1 MNFEQILALLMA
13 KFPSGVRKDVLMNI
27 AMNLAM
33 AAASEDDAKKLVEGI
48 TKDKVDAFSKDYRS
62 SIDREVTEANKT
74 YENRLREKYDFKEK
88 GKDVDPV
95 PGSDHTS
102 DTTNPEIAALTKQ
115 VSDLTKL
122 MTGFAA
128 DKVNTSRRSQIEGLL
143 KDVKDEGYRNTILSG
158 FNYMQFKNDDKFNEY
173 MTSLKADV
181 DKHVQDQADESLLH
195 SGHINFGKTND
206 HGVSAGVA
214 EYVKDVE
221 ARKAN
226 GGSSDLGGKSL

>member
-13 KFPSGVRKDVLMNI
+13 KFPSGVRKDVLTNI

-88 GKDVDPV
+88 GKDPDPV
-95 PGSDHTS
+95 PGSDPVPS
-102 DTTNPEIAALTKQ
+102 TNPEIASLTKQ

-158 FNYMQFKNDDKFNEY
+158 FNYMQFDNDDKFNEY

-181 DKHVQDQADESLLH
+181 DKHVQDQADESLLR

-206 HGVSAGVA
+206 RGVSAGVA
-214 EYVKDVE
+214 EYVKEVE
-221 ARKAN
+221 AN
-226 GGSSDLGGKSL
+226 GGSSDLGGKAL